1 MARSKKPTQPAPD
14 NAPDNATGDQNTKIV
29 SDAIGDTVSVAAPK
43 TDAPKTPKIVLDG
56 VEYDATNL
64 NAPAKGAIASLQF
77 ADAKLMTLQNELAIC
92 QTAHFAY
99 VKALKA
105 ELEGKAS

>member
-1 MARSKKPTQPAPD
+1 MAKSKKPQQDGEMTE
-14 NAPDNATGDQNTKIV
+14 IV
-29 SDAIGDTVSVAAPK
+29 SDAIGDAVAAVSPQAE
-43 TDAPKTPKIVLDG
+43 APKTPKIVIDG

-64 NAPAKGAIASLQF
+64 SAPAKGAIASLQF
-77 ADAKLMTLQNELAIC
+77 AEAKLMALQNELAIC

-99 VKALKA
+99 VKGLKA

>member
-1 MARSKKPTQPAPD
+1 MARPKKTAKSAQD
-14 NAPDNATGDQNTKIV
+14 NEITEIV
-29 SDAIGDTVSVAAPK
+29 SDATGDVVADVSPQAE
-43 TDAPKTPKIVLDG
+43 APKTPKIVIDG

-64 NAPAKGAIASLQF
+64 SAPAKGAIASLQF
-77 ADAKLMTLQNELAIC
+77 AEAKLMALQNELAIC

-99 VKALKA
+99 VKGLKA

>member
-1 MARSKKPTQPAPD
+1 MARSKKPTQPAPENAAD
-14 NAPDNATGDQNTKIV
+14 NQITEIV
-29 SDAIGDTVSVAAPK
+29 SDAISAMVSAETAQA
-43 TDAPKTPKIVLDG
+43 DAPKIPKIVLDG

-64 NAPAKGAIASLQF
+64 SAPAKGAIASLQF
-77 ADAKLMTLQNELAIC
+77 AEAKLMAMQNELAIC

>member
-1 MARSKKPTQPAPD
+1 MAKAKKPDAGSQT
-14 NAPDNATGDQNTKIV
+14 TEIV
-29 SDAIGDTVSVAAPK
+29 SDAIGDVVGESGTPA
-43 TDAPKTPKIVLDG
+43 DAPKTPKIVIDG

-64 NAPAKGAIASLQF
+64 SDPAKGAIASLQF
-77 ADAKLMTLQNELAIC
+77 AEAKLMAMQNELAIC

-99 VKALKA
+99 MKGLKT